1 MTGQVLQYTQAI
13 HWFVSVV
20 VLSKQ
25 MHGQASSF
33 PAKQLMDQ
41 YREKRH
47 KTDSLQTSYGQPGLL
62 IDILCRDI
70 GEDLVNAFKRGGRPA
85 TYPDPSLQP
94 LADCSAPAKHR
105 LVQYFFLDLSH
116 QLPHDTWPDLF
127 DSIIKFPSL
136 PHHQTQSGLLAA
148 GPRGLGGG
156 CDDDAGSSHTGGRTH
171 RLPPPSHPRSSSYS
185 EATLPRSPIHSPPSP
200 ARNGSQV
207 KVHFVSLVPLA
218 IKIPFKFAF
227 EGKVCNIYEAGV
239 VFGSIGIPGSLVGI
253 LRSCV
258 GIGWKLH
265 FILLDSPFQA
275 HIFSFFNP
283 LLGAQHKCQ
292 H

>member
-1 MTGQVLQYTQAI
+1 MYTCMGDTFFINNLVWKTLQVFSTITIWRQLLELYKI
-13 HWFVSVV
+13 VWP
-20 VLSKQ
+20 L
-25 MHGQASSF
+25 QASF
-33 PAKQLMDQ
+33 KKYVTFNTMVQ
-41 YREKRH
+41 
-47 KTDSLQTSYGQPGLL
+47 SLS
-62 IDILCRDI
+62 IL
-70 GEDLVNAFKRGGRPA
+70 
-85 TYPDPSLQP
+85 
-94 LADCSAPAKHR
+94 
-105 LVQYFFLDLSH
+105 
-116 QLPHDTWPDLF
+116 
-127 DSIIKFPSL
+127 
-136 PHHQTQSGLLAA
+136 
-148 GPRGLGGG
+148 
-156 CDDDAGSSHTGGRTH
+156 
-171 RLPPPSHPRSSSYS
+171 
-185 EATLPRSPIHSPPSP
+185 TLPLSPIHSPPSP

>member
-1 MTGQVLQYTQAI
+1 MKELEYRKNVTGQVLPYTRAI

-62 IDILCRDI
+62 VDILCRDI

-85 TYPDPSLQP
+85 TYPDPTLQP

-116 QLPHDTWPDLF
+116 QLPHDTW
-127 DSIIKFPSL
+127 
-136 PHHQTQSGLLAA
+136 HQTQSGLLAFW
-148 GPRGLGGG
+148 LL
-156 CDDDAGSSHTGGRTH
+156 DHEDWE
-171 RLPPPSHPRSSSYS
+171 
-185 EATLPRSPIHSPPSP
+185 EAVTMMLDPLI
-200 ARNGSQV
+200 QEDELT
-207 KVHFVSLVPLA
+207 VSLHRAILVVLLTQKQHSLA
-218 IKIPFKFAF
+218 
-227 EGKVCNIYEAGV
+227 
-239 VFGSIGIPGSLVGI
+239 
-253 LRSCV
+253 LRSTRLRRPPV
-258 GIGWKLH
+258 T
-265 FILLDSPFQA
+265 DPR
-275 HIFSFFNP
+275 
-283 LLGAQHKCQ
+283 
-292 H
+292 